1 MKTAAILLFTI
12 LFFGNHI
19 KAQDKL
25 PSLDKSPMDMSYY
38 PSNFPV
44 SKISNKST
52 EPLIARI
59 IYSRPTM
66 NGRKIFGE
74 LVEYNKVWRFGA
86 NEATEI
92 EYFKDV
98 YINKVKVKK
107 GRYTLYA
114 IPGEKNWT
122 MIINKEVD
130 TWGAF
135 AYDNKKDLVRI
146 DVSSE
151 LLADKFE
158 TFAIYFDKINSI
170 SFGLYAYWEN
180 TKIVLPISISKT
192 N

>member
-92 EYFKDV
+92 EFFKDV